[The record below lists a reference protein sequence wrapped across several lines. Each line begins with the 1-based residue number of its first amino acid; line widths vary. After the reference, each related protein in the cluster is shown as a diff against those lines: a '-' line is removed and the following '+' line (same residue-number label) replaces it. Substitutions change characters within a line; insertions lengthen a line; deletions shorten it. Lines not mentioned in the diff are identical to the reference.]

1 MIALSATL
9 RVRSKFQIAEK
20 ARTAAGR
27 IGLSYDQYRA
37 FRMADNGGGVRTQQI
52 GGDIGTVRRND
63 HQIGGKDFA
72 IARIL
77 SFGEPSETCKWT
89 RSSGI
94 VNFFTISFSRD
105 SDSALRS
112 SIAGSSA
119 V

>member
-63 HQIGGKDFA
+63 HQIGGKGF
-72 IARIL
+72 RH
-77 SFGEPSETCKWT
+77 SE
-89 RSSGI
+89 
-94 VNFFTISFSRD
+94 NFIFRRP
-105 SDSALRS
+105 L
-112 SIAGSSA
+112 GN